1 MQQVKKIMIPFF
13 AFLMFMMFHTPASA
27 QHYVEKGETLSKIAK
42 TYGMTLKDII
52 TLNPHISN
60 PNVIQPK
67 DYIIIR
73 TKTEPQKDLVDY
85 ARSTQSVT
93 AYVYGGKNAPYETD
107 CSGWAQHVY
116 KKFGVELPRVSRDQA
131 KTGTPVTFD
140 ELQIGDLMF
149 FSTRADKVITHTGI
163 YMGNDYWISNL
174 NEKKDVEILSTWG
187 SWAQKYFLWGT
198 RHEITA
204 KAV

>member
-1 MQQVKKIMIPFF
+1 MKKIAATALAACLCFG
-13 AFLMFMMFHTPASA
+13 AATAANA
-27 QHYVEKGETLSKIAK
+27 QHYVEKGETLSMIAK
-42 TYGMTLKDII
+42 EYGMTLKDLIS
-52 TLNPHISN
+52 LNPHIEN
-60 PNVIQPK
+60 PNVIHPK

-85 ARSTQSVT
+85 ARSLQSVT
-93 AYVYGGKNAPYETD
+93 AYVYGGQNAPYETD

-116 KKFGVELPRVSRDQA
+116 KKFGVDLPRVSRDQA
-131 KTGTPVTFD
+131 KVGQPIKFQD
-140 ELQIGDLMF
+140 LQIGDLMF
-149 FSTRADKVITHTGI
+149 FSTRADKRITHTGI

-187 SWAQKYFLWGT
+187 TWAQKYFLWGA
-198 RHEITA
+198 RVEIQT